1 MPLVSCK
8 MIVDDNF
15 FEVGKILNL
24 NNYELKAWIALISKK
39 KSTIKE
45 ISNISNLPKSRVY
58 DVMESLCKKG
68 LVIESLDKQKSFVAI
83 PPHDVFNHFKKKV
96 NKSTEERKEKI
107 EKIKDEDFF
116 KELQRLDKNTEK
128 SIYEPDIHYNSP
140 LFMDKIKREIL
151 FANKI
156 DIFGNIEDITK
167 FLETTNLNKKDI
179 TLYIYNPDKIKFDSE
194 LKYHFLPKH
203 IEGICINDEQLYL
216 KIYEQPIQTIE
227 IKSLFFAN
235 TIKTLINKN
244 KI

>member
-1 MPLVSCK
+1 
-8 MIVDDNF
+8 MIIDNNF

-24 NNYELKAWIALISKK
+24 NNYELKAWIALISRK
-39 KSTIKE
+39 KSTIKD
-45 ISNISNLPKSRVY
+45 ISQRATLPKSRVY

-83 PPHDVFNHFKKKV
+83 PPQEVFNQLRKKIHNNTKAQ
-96 NKSTEERKEKI
+96 KEKI

-128 SIYEPDIHYNSP
+128 SIYEPDIHFSSP
-140 LFMDKIKREIL
+140 LFMDKIKREII

-156 DIFGNIEDITK
+156 DVFGKLEDIK
-167 FLETTNLNKKDI
+167 LFLEENNLNKKEI
-179 TLYIYNPDKIKFDSE
+179 YLYIYNPENANFKSE
-194 LKYHFLPKH
+194 HNYHFIPKH
-203 IEGICINDEQLYL
+203 VEGICIDDEQLYL
-216 KIYEQPIQTIE
+216 KIYEDPIQTIE

-235 TIKTLINKN
+235 SIKELIKKN